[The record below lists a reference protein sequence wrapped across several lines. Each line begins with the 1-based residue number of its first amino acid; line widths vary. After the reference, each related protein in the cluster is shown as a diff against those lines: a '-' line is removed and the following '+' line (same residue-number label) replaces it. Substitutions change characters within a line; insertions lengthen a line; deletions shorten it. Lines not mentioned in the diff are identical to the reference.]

1 MRLCS
6 KPGCS
11 EPAEATMILSYE
23 GRRVVLSNLL
33 PEHDRNHVELCMRH
47 ADRLRPPVGWEIRDD
62 RTLRW
67 LTTAF

>member
-1 MRLCS
+1 
-6 KPGCS
+6 
-11 EPAEATMILSYE
+11 MILSYE